1 MSSYSSSRRR
11 APATSYMEEHA
22 LDRIN
27 KEAEERLN
35 KKRLAREEARQIR
48 LDYLEKSIK
57 ANDQKDS
64 HTIYD
69 ENTEKLNE
77 LENKFQHAML
87 LYSQLDNEKSALLYE
102 IDLLKDEMEE
112 KDQVLYQVNREN
124 REINEELK
132 LLKKTVEGLQQ
143 QQQQLKNEILQR
155 DRLINEHGF
164 IIAEQD
170 PNDDIIPAAIK
181 TPGCDSDGG
190 NSSTAKMKFDPILLS
205 YTTISTIEKAFPGTS
220 SIDQKLHRLVES
232 NRKLRQQIDDTEKS
246 VYNRRQRHRDE
257 YHSTGS
263 NSSNDDSLQRDAIK
277 QLAELK
283 LKLQESE
290 REKTSLEGS
299 LGRAETQL
307 KRYKSLAEQSEKESE
322 EMQKQNRQLKKE
334 LRDKEQAL
342 EECKETN
349 NHLQSKLEKLRN
361 SRRQFD
367 STF

>member
-11 APATSYMEEHA
+11 APASSYMEEHV

-35 KKRLAREEARQIR
+35 KKRQAREEARQIR
-48 LDYLEKSIK
+48 LDCLEKSIK
-57 ANDQKDS
+57 ANDQTDYHLIDDGNS
-64 HTIYD
+64 
-69 ENTEKLNE
+69 EKVTE

-102 IDLLKDEMEE
+102 IDLLKDDMDE
-112 KDQVLYQVNREN
+112 KDQILYQVTREN

-132 LLKKTVEGLQQ
+132 LLKKTVEGLQL
-143 QQQQLKNEILQR
+143 QQQQLKNEIVQR
-155 DRLINEHGF
+155 DKLINEHGF
-164 IIAEQD
+164 VIAEQD
-170 PNDDIIPAAIK
+170 PDDNFIAEPITK
-181 TPGCDSDGG
+181 DDSDGG
-190 NSSTAKMKFDPILLS
+190 SVSTVAIKFDPILIS
-205 YTTISTIEKAFPGTS
+205 HTTISAVEKALPGIS
-220 SIDQKLHRLVES
+220 SIDQKIHRLVES
-232 NRKLRQQIDDTEKS
+232 NRKLRQQMDDAEKS
-246 VYNRRQRHRDE
+246 QYNRRQRQRDD
-257 YHSTGS
+257 YNSTGS
-263 NSSNDDSLQRDAIK
+263 NNSINESQQRDALK

-307 KRYKSLAEQSEKESE
+307 KRYKTLAEQSEKESE
-322 EMQKQNRQLKKE
+322 QTQKQNRQLKKE

-342 EECKETN
+342 EEFKETN
-349 NHLQSKLEKLRN
+349 NHLQSRLEKLRN

-367 STF
+367 TTI